1 MEFTFGIITTGK
13 LNPTIL
19 DSIYHQNIPKFE
31 IIIVG
36 GENHMGLN
44 LKHIPFNEKKYKFTK
59 KKNLITQEA
68 KYENIVFMHDY
79 IFLDYDWYKGFKKF
93 GNDWDVCM
101 NKIFN
106 TDKSRYRDWVLY
118 DDPKINWPGGGYPQ
132 IHGNNGHSMVL
143 PPYDYPSTKYMT
155 ISGAYWVSKK
165 HVMQQ
170 QPLDESLGWGEG
182 EDAEWSKRIL
192 LKYEYKMN
200 TYSSVMLLKN
210 KRLSAK
216 HWD

>member
-1 MEFTFGIITTGK
+1 
-13 LNPTIL
+13 L
-19 DSIYHQNIPKFE
+19 
-31 IIIVG
+31 
-36 GENHMGLN
+36 
-44 LKHIPFNEKKYKFTK
+44 
-59 KKNLITQEA
+59 
-68 KYENIVFMHDY
+68 
-79 IFLDYDWYKGFKKF
+79 
-93 GNDWDVCM
+93 
-101 NKIFN
+101 
-106 TDKSRYRDWVLY
+106 
-118 DDPKINWPGGGYPQ
+118 
-132 IHGNNGHSMVL
+132 
-143 PPYDYPSTKYMT
+143 
-155 ISGAYWVSKK
+155 VSKK